1 MENASKALLMAAGVL
16 IGVLIISLAV
26 YLMSYFGG
34 VSADIH
40 KQQKANQINQ
50 FNSQF
55 TAYEGKDCTVYD
67 AVTLAN
73 LAKSNNENYSLTSA
87 STNNYYITVKL
98 SGKNIENMEKEELDN
113 IITKEMTKMITDED
127 EKQVLPKYSCTV
139 TINPKTQRVQTVV
152 FKNK

>member
-1 MENASKALLMAAGVL
+1 
-16 IGVLIISLAV
+16 
-26 YLMSYFGG
+26 MSYFGG

-98 SGKNIENMEKEELDN
+98 SGKNIDN

-127 EKQVLPKYSCTV
+127 GKQVLPKYSCTV
-139 TINPKTQRVQTVV
+139 TINSKTQRVQTVV

>member
-40 KQQKANQINQ
+40 KRQKANQINQ

-55 TAYEGKDCTVYD
+55 TAYEGKR
-67 AVTLAN
+67 LH
-73 LAKSNNENYSLTSA
+73 S
-87 STNNYYITVKL
+87 I
-98 SGKNIENMEKEELDN
+98 
-113 IITKEMTKMITDED
+113 
-127 EKQVLPKYSCTV
+127 
-139 TINPKTQRVQTVV
+139 
-152 FKNK
+152 